1 MTYPLVAPLAALMAG
16 IAVAQYATFSFWE
29 TLISIT
35 LLAGLAVLARRTG
48 SLRVGA
54 TACLAG
60 FAFAGA
66 QLASLPDRPN
76 PLLVSAVIDQKQ
88 DQTRDPKQGHE
99 QKHQQANLDD
109 PVRLRGYVR
118 IPTEPLELADR
129 FVLEVESIFED
140 TAARGG
146 VRVTVRR
153 REGDTPLTLDYGQRV
168 EFLCR
173 LRRPRNFGNP
183 GSFDRV
189 GYLEKQN
196 IHLLATVR
204 PGTPIHDL
212 GDGGGAAGEAAMWSV
227 RRAAKKRLDALLRSK
242 AEQPPGGPSEASFE
256 ASSEA
261 TSEASSEAQAILK
274 AMLLGDRS
282 LLNRET
288 TTAFQRVGTYHALVI
303 SGLHVGVVAAV
314 LLFALRLAAI
324 PPLPRYFVALLAVV
338 FYAMLAGAGL
348 PVVRASWMF
357 ALLLVTVLVYRK
369 RRAFNAV
376 AGAAFCFL
384 VYEPGLL
391 FDAGFQMSFLAVGL
405 IAGIAVPVL
414 EMTVEPYRRALV
426 DIWNEDRDLHA
437 EAEAAQRRVSL
448 RMLLQ
453 PLQSISG
460 LPKRVLGA
468 LVCVPLRVLAWM
480 AALCVVSLIVQI
492 GLALPMAAHFHRVT
506 WSGVS
511 ANLWVVPLL
520 FIAVPAGLL
529 GLVANSTAM
538 IDVALLAS
546 QMIVTVVERHA
557 ENIPVD
563 FRTPPPPVW
572 LAAAFGLALGLL
584 AIALGRREARKR
596 QLASA
601 GLVAG
606 LLMLIVTHPFRNDY
620 SPGQLE
626 LTVIDVGQGEA
637 LLLALPD
644 GKTMMVDGG
653 GFPDYGG
660 SIRSTF
666 DVGEQVVSPYLW
678 SRSIQKIDVL
688 AVSHPDADHAGGV
701 PALLR
706 NFSVGELWLAAGQ
719 LSADYADLKRLARQQ
734 GAAIVELR
742 RDDHRVLGGVDFD
755 VMGPAVVVQSPG
767 VRALSSND
775 SSLVLRA
782 RFGEHRFLL
791 TGDVEERGELELL
804 STSAATK
811 VDVLKVAHHG
821 SRTSSHPAFL
831 KRLRP
836 TFGLISVGFRNT
848 YRHPH
853 KEVVD
858 RLSGSGVTI
867 LRTDL
872 DGASTVSS
880 DGRRLYVTSFRSRR
894 LGL

>member
-35 LLAGLAVLARRTG
+35 LLAGLAVLARRAG
-48 SLRVGA
+48 SLRLGA
-54 TACLAG
+54 AACLAG

-76 PLLVSAVIDQKQ
+76 PLLVSAVIDQTQNQTQ
-88 DQTRDPKQGHE
+88 DQKQGRE
-99 QKHQQANLDD
+99 QKHEQANLDD

-118 IPTEPLELADR
+118 IPTEPLDLADR

-153 REGDTPLTLDYGQRV
+153 RAGDPPLTLEYGQRI

-183 GSFDRV
+183 GSFDLV

-212 GDGGGAAGEAAMWSV
+212 GDGGGAAWEAAMWNV
-227 RRAAKKRLDALLRSK
+227 RRAAKQRLDALLRSE
-242 AEQPPGGPSEASFE
+242 AEQARGGH
-256 ASSEA
+256 
-261 TSEASSEAQAILK
+261 SEAQAILQ

-324 PPLPRYFVALLAVV
+324 PPLPRYAVALLAVV

-384 VYEPGLL
+384 VYEPELL

-405 IAGIAVPVL
+405 IAGIAVPLL
-414 EMTVEPYRRALV
+414 EMTVEPCRRALV

-437 EAEAAQRRVSL
+437 EPEVAQRRVSL
-448 RMLLQ
+448 RMLLK
-453 PLQSISG
+453 PLQSVSG

-546 QMIVTVVERHA
+546 QMIVTVVEWHA

-584 AIALGRREARKR
+584 AIALGRREARKW

-601 GLVAG
+601 GLVVG
-606 LLMLIVTHPFRNDY
+606 LLLLIVTHPFPNDY

-626 LTVIDVGQGEA
+626 LTAIDVGQGEA

-660 SIRSTF
+660 SVRSTF

-688 AVSHPDADHAGGV
+688 AVSHPDADHARGV

-706 NFSVGELWLAAGQ
+706 NFAVGELWLAAGQ
-719 LSADYADLKRLARQQ
+719 APADYADLKRLARQQ

-831 KRLRP
+831 ERLRP
-836 TFGLISVGFRNT
+836 TFGLISAGFRNT

-853 KEVVD
+853 EEVLD
-858 RLSGSGVTI
+858 RLNGSGVTI
-867 LRTDL
+867 FRTDL

-880 DGRRLYVTSFRSRR
+880 DGRRFDVTSFRGRR

>member
-16 IAVAQYATFSFWE
+16 IAVAQYATFSFRE

-35 LLAGLAVLARRTG
+35 LLSGLAVLARRAG
-48 SLRVGA
+48 SLRTGVP
-54 TACLAG
+54 ACLAG

-66 QLASLPDRPN
+66 LLASLPDLPN
-76 PLLVSAVIDQKQ
+76 PLLISSV
-88 DQTRDPKQGHE
+88 TEHEHDPE
-99 QKHQQANLDD
+99 QEVANFDD
-109 PVRLRGYVR
+109 PIRLRGYVR
-118 IPTEPLELADR
+118 IPTEPLDLADQ
-129 FVLEVESIFED
+129 FVLEVESIFAD
-140 TAARGG
+140 TVAQGG

-153 REGDTPLTLDYGQRV
+153 REGDPPLTLEYGQRI

-189 GYLEKQN
+189 GYLEKQD
-196 IHLLATVR
+196 IYLLATVR
-204 PGTPIHDL
+204 SGTPIHDL
-212 GDGGGAAGEAAMWSV
+212 GDGGGEAWEAAMWNV
-227 RRAAKKRLDALLRSK
+227 RRAAKRRLDALLSGR
-242 AEQPPGGPSEASFE
+242 PGKPLEAPDETYSGASRE

-261 TSEASSEAQAILK
+261 FSEGKAILK

-282 LLNRET
+282 LLDRET

-314 LLFALRLAAI
+314 LLFALRLAAV
-324 PPLPRYFVALLAVV
+324 PPLLRYFVALFAVI
-338 FYAMLAGAGL
+338 FYALLVGAGL

-357 ALLLVTVLVYRK
+357 VLLLVTVLVYRK

-376 AGAAFCFL
+376 AGAALCFL
-384 VYEPGLL
+384 LYEPDLL

-405 IAGIAVPVL
+405 IAGIAVPLLDV
-414 EMTVEPYRRALV
+414 TVEPYRQALV
-426 DIWNEDRDLHA
+426 DIWNEDRDLHVKP
-437 EAEAAQRRVSL
+437 EVAQRRVSL
-448 RMLLQ
+448 RMLLK
-453 PLQSISG
+453 PLQSITR

-468 LVCVPLRVLAWM
+468 LVCGPLRVLAWM
-480 AALCVVSLIVQI
+480 AALCVVSLVVQI

-538 IDVALLAS
+538 LDVALLAS
-546 QMIVTVVERHA
+546 QMIVTVVEWHA
-557 ENIPVD
+557 EHIPVD
-563 FRTPPPPVW
+563 FRTPAPPVW

-584 AIALGRREARKR
+584 AIALGRRKAPRG

-601 GLVAG
+601 GLVVG
-606 LLMLIVTHPFRNDY
+606 LLMLIVSHPFPPDY
-620 SPGQLE
+620 LPGQLE
-626 LTVIDVGQGEA
+626 LTAIDVGQGEA
-637 LLLALPD
+637 LLMALPD
-644 GKTMMVDGG
+644 GKIVMVDGG

-660 SIRSTF
+660 SVRSTF
-666 DVGEQVVSPYLW
+666 DVGEHVVSPYLW

-688 AVSHPDADHAGGV
+688 AVSHLDADHAGGV

-706 NFSVGELWLAAGQ
+706 NFSVGELWLAADQ
-719 LSADYADLKRLARQQ
+719 LSADYADLKRLARQH
-734 GAAIVELR
+734 GAAVVELR
-742 RDDHRVLGGVDFD
+742 RDDRRLVGGVEFD
-755 VMGPAVVVQSPG
+755 VMGPAVAVHSPG
-767 VRALSSND
+767 ARSLSSND
-775 SSLVLRA
+775 RSLVLRA

-831 KRLRP
+831 ERLRP
-836 TFGLISVGFRNT
+836 TFGLISAGFRNT

-853 KEVVD
+853 EEVLN
-858 RLSGSGVTI
+858 RLKGSGATI

-872 DGASTVSS
+872 EGASTVSS

>member
-16 IAVAQYATFSFWE
+16 IAVAQYATFTFRE

-35 LLAGLAVLARRTG
+35 LLAGLAVLARCVG
-48 SLRVGA
+48 SLRVGSLRVGSLRVGGA
-54 TACLAG
+54 ACLAG
-60 FAFAGA
+60 FALAGA
-66 QLASLPDRPN
+66 QLASVPDRPN
-76 PLLVSAVIDQKQ
+76 PLLISSVI
-88 DQTRDPKQGHE
+88 E
-99 QKHQQANLDD
+99 QEQEQANLDD

-118 IPTEPLELADR
+118 IPTEPIDLADQ
-129 FVLEVESIFED
+129 FVLEAESVFED

-153 REGDTPLTLDYGQRV
+153 KEGDSPLRLEYGQRI

-189 GYLEKQN
+189 GYLEKQG
-196 IHLLATVR
+196 IHLLAAVR

-212 GDGGGAAGEAAMWSV
+212 GDGGGTAWEAAIWKV
-227 RRAAKKRLDALLRSK
+227 RRAAKRRLDTLLSGEGEKPSR
-242 AEQPPGGPSEASFE
+242 PPPASEG
-256 ASSEA
+256 
-261 TSEASSEAQAILK
+261 ILK
-274 AMLLGDRS
+274 AMLLGGRS

-288 TTAFQRVGTYHALVI
+288 TTEFQRVGTYHALVI

-314 LLFALRLAAI
+314 LLFALRLAAV
-324 PPLPRYFVALLAVV
+324 PPLPRNAVALLAVI
-338 FYAMLAGAGL
+338 FYALLAGAGL

-357 ALLLVTVLVYRK
+357 ALLLVTVLVYRR

-384 VYEPGLL
+384 LYEPDLL

-405 IAGIAVPVL
+405 IAGIAMPVL
-414 EMTVEPYRRALV
+414 EMTVEPYRRALI
-426 DIWNEDRDLHA
+426 DIWNEDRDLHV
-437 EAEAAQRRVSL
+437 EAEVAQRRVSL
-448 RMLLQ
+448 RMLLK
-453 PLQSISG
+453 PIQSITG
-460 LPKRVLGA
+460 LPKRVLGV
-468 LVCVPLRVLAWM
+468 LVCGPLRVLAWM
-480 AALCVVSLIVQI
+480 AALCLVSLIVQI
-492 GLALPMAAHFHRVT
+492 GLALPMAVYFHRVT

-529 GLVANSTAM
+529 GLVVNSAAM
-538 IDVALLAS
+538 LDVALLAAR
-546 QMIVTVVERHA
+546 MIVAVVEWHA
-557 ENIPVD
+557 DHMPVD

-572 LAAAFGLALGLL
+572 LAAAFGVALGLL
-584 AIALGRREARKR
+584 AIALGRREAKSR

-606 LLMLIVTHPFRNDY
+606 LLLLIVSHPFPHAY
-620 SPGQLE
+620 SPGRLE
-626 LTVIDVGQGEA
+626 LTAIDVGQGEA

-644 GKTMMVDGG
+644 GKTMMVDAGG
-653 GFPDYGG
+653 LPDYGG
-660 SIRSTF
+660 SVRSTF
-666 DVGEQVVSPYLW
+666 DIGEHVVSPYLW

-688 AVSHPDADHAGGV
+688 AVSHLDADHAGGV

-706 NFSVGELWLAAGQ
+706 NFTVRELWLAGDQSRAE
-719 LSADYADLKRLARQQ
+719 YTDLEGLARRH

-742 RDDHRVLGGVDFD
+742 RNDRRLVGGVEFEVLGPSGT
-755 VMGPAVVVQSPG
+755 GHRPG
-767 VRALSSND
+767 GRALSSND
-775 SSLVLRA
+775 SSLVLQA

-804 STSAATK
+804 STSGVAQ

-821 SRTSSHPAFL
+821 SRTSSHRAFL
-831 KRLRP
+831 ERLRP
-836 TFGLISVGFRNT
+836 TFGVISAGYRNT

-853 KEVVD
+853 EEVLN
-858 RLSGSGVTI
+858 RLTGSGVTI

-872 DGASTVSS
+872 EGASTVSS
-880 DGRRLYVTSFRSRR
+880 DGRRLYVTSFRSGR